1 MKVEQLVVQYLYNK
15 KKVSLQNI
23 GSFTVSPQVTLSSEN
38 DKDVALPP
46 GAIDFFYDPH
56 EEQEEGLVDFIVQQT
71 RKIKPLATSDLES
84 YGILARQFLNIGKP
98 FHIPGLGTLQKN
110 QLGTYDFMQGNQMN
124 AKLGSLAPLKQDKED
139 EEPIFKTPGRES
151 KGKSGVLM
159 IVVLMIIVVAGAMY
173 YFLKKNDSEQPVT
186 YNSDTI
192 KVEKNLAL
200 DTISTSFDSTNISQ
214 KPDTTVLKPADGFS
228 FKVVIKEYNSRLV
241 AEKAFRRISNYG
253 HKLVLITVDSTHYK
267 IAIPFTSPL
276 TDTLRA
282 KDSLS
287 RFFQSKGYIQL

>member
-1 MKVEQLVVQYLYNK
+1 MKVEQLVVQYLYNN

-38 DKDVALPP
+38 DKDVVLPA
-46 GAIDFFYDPH
+46 GAIDFLYDPH
-56 EEQEEGLVDFIVQQT
+56 AEQEDGLVDFIVQQT

-110 QLGTYDFMQGNQMN
+110 QLGTYDFIQGTQMN

-139 EEPIFKTPGRES
+139 EEPIFKTPERES
-151 KGKSGVLM
+151 KGKGGVLLIVVLM
-159 IVVLMIIVVAGAMY
+159 IVVIAGAMY
-173 YFLKKNDSEQPVT
+173 YFLTRNDSEQPVT
-186 YNSDTI
+186 NNIDTL

-200 DTISTSFDSTNISQ
+200 DTIATPRDSISISQ
-214 KPDTTVLKPADGFS
+214 KPDSIIPRPTDGFS
-228 FKVVIKEYNSRLV
+228 FKVVIKEYSSKLAADNAFKRL
-241 AEKAFRRISNYG
+241 SSYG
-253 HKLVLITVDSTHYK
+253 HKLVLIPVDSTHYR

-276 TDTLRA
+276 SDTLRA

-287 RFFQSKGYIQL
+287 KFFQSKAYIQL

>member
-1 MKVEQLVVQYLYNK
+1 MKIEQLVVQYLYNN

-38 DKDVALPP
+38 DKDVALPA
-46 GAIDFFYDPH
+46 GAIEFFYDPH
-56 EEQEEGLVDFIVQQT
+56 AEQEDGLIDFIVQQT

-124 AKLGSLAPLKQDKED
+124 ARLGNLAPLKQDKED
-139 EEPIFKTPGRES
+139 EEPIFKTPERES
-151 KGKSGVLM
+151 KGKGGVLL

-173 YFLKKNDSEQPVT
+173 YFLTKNDVEQPVT
-186 YNSDTI
+186 NNSDTLKI
-192 KVEKNLAL
+192 EKNLAL
-200 DTISTSFDSTNISQ
+200 DTIATPSHKQDSILS
-214 KPDTTVLKPADGFS
+214 KPSDGFS
-228 FKVVIKEYNSRLV
+228 FKVVIKEYSSKLAAENAYKRL
-241 AEKAFRRISNYG
+241 SSYG
-253 HKLVLITVDSTHYK
+253 HKLVLIPVDSTHYK

-287 RFFQSKGYIQL
+287 KFFKSKTYIQL